1 MLNSKMDDAIM
12 DEEHLKILLVED
24 NPGDVY
30 LIKELLKTS
39 GLRFVIE
46 RSSSLAEAIK
56 MIDSQD
62 FDAVL
67 LDLGLPDSFGLETL
81 RKLQPAKNNA
91 AIVVLTGLDDEE
103 IAISTVKE
111 GAQDYLIK
119 SNLTVDNIIRAIR
132 YGIERMKLYRELAV
146 AKEELQKLNEELD
159 HKVKTRTRELE
170 IYAAELKE
178 LNATKD
184 KFFGIIAHDLKN
196 PLSSLIGAS
205 ELLINYVNQ
214 LDKDNILNISMLLH
228 GSAQQGYAL
237 LENLLEWSMTQTGKL
252 EFSPRKM
259 IVNEIIKDTISIFK
273 TQATNK
279 NVDLQCKINGIL
291 EAEIDK
297 NLIGSVLRNLIS
309 NAIKFTP
316 KDGKVFINAY
326 KVQENIEISVK
337 DTGIGIPED
346 IGNNIF
352 RIDVKYTREGTEQEK
367 GTGLGLLLCK
377 EFIEKH
383 GGRIWVGSKL
393 GEGSEFKFTIPLKSP
408 VLN

>member
-1 MLNSKMDDAIM
+1 M
-12 DEEHLKILLVED
+12 DEKHLKILLVED

-30 LIKELLKTS
+30 LITELLKTS
-39 GLRFVIE
+39 GLHFMVE
-46 RSSSLAEAIK
+46 RASSLADAIN
-56 MIDSQD
+56 MAGSRDY
-62 FDAVL
+62 DAVL

-81 RKLQPAKNNA
+81 KKFQQTKVNA
-91 AIVVLTGLDDEE
+91 AVVVLTGLDDEE
-103 IAISTVKE
+103 IAIGTVKE

-119 SNLTVDNIIRAIR
+119 SNLTGDNIIRAIR
-132 YGIERMKLYRELAV
+132 YGIERMKLYREIAV
-146 AKEELQKLNEELD
+146 AKEALQKLNEDLD
-159 HKVKTRTRELE
+159 QKVKTRTRELE
-170 IYAAELKE
+170 MYAAELRE

-252 EFSPRKM
+252 EFAPRKM
-259 IVNEIIKDTISIFK
+259 ILNEVIKDTISIFK

-279 NVDLQCKINGIL
+279 NVELQCKINGIL

-297 NLIGSVLRNLIS
+297 NLISSVLRNLLS

-316 KDGKVFINAY
+316 KNGKVYIHAH
-326 KVQENIEISVK
+326 KVQDHVEICVR
-337 DTGIGIPED
+337 DTGIGIPEE

-367 GTGLGLLLCK
+367 GTGLGLLLCR
-377 EFIEKH
+377 EFVERH
-383 GGRIWVGSKL
+383 GGKIWVESRL
-393 GEGSEFKFTIPLKSP
+393 DEGSEFKFTIPLKSP
-408 VLN
+408 VAG

>member
-1 MLNSKMDDAIM
+1 MNERPLQV
-12 DEEHLKILLVED
+12 LVVED

-30 LIKELLKTS
+30 LIQELLRTS
-39 GLRFVIE
+39 GFPFNIE
-46 RSSSLAEAIK
+46 RASSLTDAIK
-56 MIDSQD
+56 LTSYREY
-62 FDAVL
+62 DAIL
-67 LDLGLPDSFGLETL
+67 LDLGLPDSFGLDTL
-81 RKLQPAKNNA
+81 RKFQAVKLKAPV
-91 AIVVLTGLDDEE
+91 VVLTGLDDEE

-119 SNLTVDNIIRAIR
+119 NNLTGDNIIRAIR
-132 YGIERMKLYRELAV
+132 YGIERKKLFSELAT
-146 AKEELQKLNEELD
+146 AKEALQNLNEELD
-159 HKVKTRTRELE
+159 QKVRARTQELE
-170 IYAAELKE
+170 KYAAELTE

-205 ELLINYVNQ
+205 ELLINYANQ

-252 EFSPRKM
+252 EFYTQKM
-259 IVNEIIKDTISIFK
+259 ILNEVIKDTLSIFK

-279 NVDLQCKINGIL
+279 NIDLQCKINGIL
-291 EAEIDK
+291 EAEFDK
-297 NLIGSVLRNLIS
+297 NLISSVLRNLLS

-316 KDGKVFINAY
+316 KNGKVFIQAH
-326 KVQENIEISVK
+326 KVQDYIEIGVK
-337 DTGIGIPED
+337 DTGIGIPEN

-367 GTGLGLLLCK
+367 GTGLGLLLCR
-377 EFIEKH
+377 EFVERH
-383 GGRIWVGSKL
+383 GGRIWVESKL

-408 VLN
+408 VLT

>member
-1 MLNSKMDDAIM
+1 MDK
-12 DEEHLKILLVED
+12 EHLKILLVED

-39 GLRFVIE
+39 GLRFDIE

-56 MIDSQD
+56 MVDSQD

-81 RKLQPAKNNA
+81 RKFQLAENSA
-91 AIVVLTGLDDEE
+91 AIIVLTGLDDEE
-103 IAISTVKE
+103 IAIGTVKE

-146 AKEELQKLNEELD
+146 AKEELQKLNEDLD
-159 HKVKTRTRELE
+159 QKVKTRTRELE
-170 IYAAELKE
+170 IYATELKE

-228 GSAQQGYAL
+228 GSARQGYAL

-252 EFSPRKM
+252 EFSPQKL
-259 IVNEIIKDTISIFK
+259 ILNEIIKDTISIFK

-291 EAEIDK
+291 EAEFDK
-297 NLIGSVLRNLIS
+297 NLIGSVLRNLLS

-316 KDGKVFINAY
+316 KNGKVFIHAH

-393 GEGSEFKFTIPLKSP
+393 GEGSEFKFTIPLKRP

>member
-1 MLNSKMDDAIM
+1 MNEKQ
-12 DEEHLKILLVED
+12 LKILLVED

-30 LIKELLKTS
+30 LIQELLRVS
-39 GLRFVIE
+39 GQQFIVDRAA
-46 RSSSLAEAIK
+46 SLEEAIVVTG
-56 MIDSQD
+56 IQ
-62 FDAVL
+62 FYDAVL
-67 LDLGLPDSFGLETL
+67 LDLGLPDSFGLDTL
-81 RKLQPAKNNA
+81 RSFQAHRINA
-91 AIVVLTGLDDEE
+91 PVIVLTGLDDEE

-119 SNLTVDNIIRAIR
+119 NNLTGDNIIRAIR
-132 YGIERMKLYRELAV
+132 YGIERKKLFSELTA
-146 AKEELQKLNEELD
+146 AKEALQTLNQDLD
-159 HKVKTRTRELE
+159 RKVQMRTSELE

-205 ELLINYVNQ
+205 ELLINYANQ

-252 EFSPRKM
+252 EFLTQKM
-259 IVNEIIKDTISIFK
+259 TLNEVIKDTIAIFK

-279 NVDLQCKINGIL
+279 NVDLLCKINGIL
-291 EAEIDK
+291 EAEFDK
-297 NLIGSVLRNLIS
+297 NLISSVLRNLLS

-316 KDGKVFINAY
+316 KNGKVYVLAHKMNDH
-326 KVQENIEISVK
+326 IEICIK
-337 DTGIGIPED
+337 DTGIGLPEN

-367 GTGLGLLLCK
+367 GTGLGLLLCR
-377 EFIEKH
+377 EFVERH
-383 GGRIWVGSKL
+383 GGKIWVESKL
-393 GEGSEFKFTIPLKSP
+393 GEGSEFKFTIPVKTQ
-408 VLN
+408 VLI

>member
-1 MLNSKMDDAIM
+1 M
-12 DEEHLKILLVED
+12 DEKHLKILLVED

-30 LIKELLKTS
+30 LIQELLSTS
-39 GLRFVIE
+39 GLQFSIE
-46 RSSSLAEAIK
+46 RTSTLADAKK
-56 MIDSQD
+56 MAGSQD
-62 FDAVL
+62 YDVVL
-67 LDLGLPDSFGLETL
+67 LDLGLPDSYGLETL
-81 RKLQPAKNNA
+81 RKFKLTKIKAPV
-91 AIVVLTGLDDEE
+91 VVLTGLDDEE
-103 IAISTVKE
+103 IAVETVKE

-119 SNLTVDNIIRAIR
+119 GNLTGDNILRAIR
-132 YGIERMKLYRELAV
+132 YGIERMKLYREIAV
-146 AKEELQKLNEELD
+146 AKEALQKLNEDLD
-159 HKVKTRTRELE
+159 QKVKTRTRELE

-252 EFSPRKM
+252 EFSTQKM
-259 IVNEIIKDTISIFK
+259 IMNEIIKDSISIFK

-297 NLIGSVLRNLIS
+297 NLISSVLRNLLS

-316 KDGKVFINAY
+316 KNGKVVIHAH
-326 KVQENIEISVK
+326 KVLDNVEISVK
-337 DTGIGIPED
+337 DSGIGIPED
-346 IGNNIF
+346 IGNKIF

-383 GGRIWVGSKL
+383 GGKIWVESKL

-408 VLN
+408 VLS

>member
-1 MLNSKMDDAIM
+1 M
-12 DEEHLKILLVED
+12 DEKHIKILLVED

-30 LIKELLKTS
+30 LIQELLRTS
-39 GLRFVIE
+39 GLRFSVE
-46 RSSSLAEAIK
+46 RASSLAEAIK
-56 MIDSQD
+56 MKGSQD
-62 FDAVL
+62 FDVVL

-81 RKLQPAKNNA
+81 RKFQHTKIKAPV
-91 AIVVLTGLDDEE
+91 IVLTGLDDEE
-103 IAISTVKE
+103 IAIATVKE

-119 SNLTVDNIIRAIR
+119 SNLTGDTIMRSIR
-132 YGIERMKLYRELAV
+132 YGIERKKLFSELAV
-146 AKEELQKLNEELD
+146 AKEALQKLNEELD
-159 HKVKTRTRELE
+159 EKVQERTHELE
-170 IYAAELKE
+170 IYTAELKE

-252 EFSPRKM
+252 EFSSQKM
-259 IVNEIIKDTISIFK
+259 ILNEVIKDTISIFK

-291 EAEIDK
+291 EAEFDK
-297 NLIGSVLRNLIS
+297 NLISSVLRNLLS

-316 KDGKVFINAY
+316 KNGKVLVQAH
-326 KVQENIEISVK
+326 KVGENIEICVK
-337 DTGIGIPED
+337 DTGIGIPEN

-367 GTGLGLLLCK
+367 GTGLGLLLCR
-377 EFIEKH
+377 EFIERH
-383 GGRIWVGSKL
+383 GGKIWVESKL
-393 GEGSEFKFTIPLKSP
+393 GEGSEFKFTLPLKSP

>member
-1 MLNSKMDDAIM
+1 M
-12 DEEHLKILLVED
+12 DEKQIRILLVED

-30 LIKELLKTS
+30 LIQEFLRTS
-39 GLRFVIE
+39 GIQFSIE
-46 RSSSLAEAIK
+46 RTSSLVEAIK
-56 MIDSQD
+56 AAGSKV
-62 FDAVL
+62 FDVVL

-81 RKLQPAKNNA
+81 KRFNA
-91 AIVVLTGLDDEE
+91 INISAPVIVLTGLDDKE
-103 IAISTVKE
+103 IALATVKE

-119 SNLTVDNIIRAIR
+119 SNLSGDSIVRAIH
-132 YGIERMKLYRELAV
+132 YSIERKKMFRELAI
-146 AKEELQKLNEELD
+146 AKEELQKLNVDLD
-159 HKVKTRTRELE
+159 QKVKMRTRELE
-170 IYAAELKE
+170 MYASELKE

-214 LDKDNILNISMLLH
+214 LDRDNILNISMLLH

-252 EFSPRKM
+252 EFFTQKM
-259 IVNEIIKDTISIFK
+259 ILNEVIKDTISIFK

-297 NLIGSVLRNLIS
+297 NLISSVLRNLLS

-316 KDGKVFINAY
+316 KNGKVFIQAHRL
-326 KVQENIEISVK
+326 QDNIEICVK
-337 DTGIGIPED
+337 DTGIGIPEN

-377 EFIEKH
+377 EFIERH
-383 GGRIWVGSKL
+383 GGKIWVESKL
-393 GEGSEFKFTIPLKSP
+393 GEGSEFKFTLPVKST

>member
-1 MLNSKMDDAIM
+1 MIM
-12 DEEHLKILLVED
+12 DEKRLKILLIED

-30 LIKELLKTS
+30 LIQELLRTS
-39 GLRFVIE
+39 GFLFNIE
-46 RSSSLAEAIK
+46 RISTLADAIR
-56 MIDSQD
+56 MAGSDD
-62 FDAVL
+62 YDVVL

-81 RKLQPAKNNA
+81 RKFQHTKINA
-91 AIVVLTGLDDEE
+91 PVIVLTGLNDEE
-103 IAISTVKE
+103 IALATMKE

-119 SNLTVDNIIRAIR
+119 SSLTGDNIMRAIR
-132 YGIERMKLYRELAV
+132 YGIERKKLFRELAV
-146 AKEELQKLNEELD
+146 AKEALQKLNEDLD
-159 HKVKTRTRELE
+159 QKVKARTQELE

-237 LENLLEWSMTQTGKL
+237 LENLLDWSMTQTGRL
-252 EFSPRKM
+252 EFSVQTM
-259 IVNEIIKDTISIFK
+259 ILNEVIKDTITIFT

-279 NVDLQCKINGIL
+279 NIDLQCKINGIL
-291 EAEIDK
+291 EAEFDK
-297 NLIGSVLRNLIS
+297 NLISSVLRNLIS

-316 KDGKVFINAY
+316 KFGKVLVQAR
-326 KVQENIEISVK
+326 KVGENIEICVK
-337 DTGIGIPED
+337 DTGVGIPEN

-367 GTGLGLLLCK
+367 GTGLGLLLCR

-383 GGRIWVGSKL
+383 RGKIWVESKL
-393 GEGSEFKFTIPLKSP
+393 GEGSEFKFTIPVKSP
-408 VLN
+408 DLN

>member
-1 MLNSKMDDAIM
+1 M
-12 DEEHLKILLVED
+12 
-24 NPGDVY
+24 
-30 LIKELLKTS
+30 
-39 GLRFVIE
+39 
-46 RSSSLAEAIK
+46 
-56 MIDSQD
+56 
-62 FDAVL
+62 
-67 LDLGLPDSFGLETL
+67 
-81 RKLQPAKNNA
+81 
-91 AIVVLTGLDDEE
+91 
-103 IAISTVKE
+103 
-111 GAQDYLIK
+111 
-119 SNLTVDNIIRAIR
+119 
-132 YGIERMKLYRELAV
+132 
-146 AKEELQKLNEELD
+146 
-159 HKVKTRTRELE
+159 RTRELE
-170 IYAAELKE
+170 MYAAELKE

-214 LDKDNILNISMLLH
+214 LDRDNILNISMLLH

-252 EFSPRKM
+252 EFFTQKM
-259 IVNEIIKDTISIFK
+259 ILNEVIKDTISIFK

-297 NLIGSVLRNLIS
+297 NLISSVLRNLLS

-316 KDGKVFINAY
+316 KNGKVFIQAHR
-326 KVQENIEISVK
+326 VQDNIEICVK
-337 DTGIGIPED
+337 DTGIGIPEN

-367 GTGLGLLLCK
+367 GTGLGLLLCR
-377 EFIEKH
+377 EFIERH
-383 GGRIWVGSKL
+383 GGKIWVESKL
-393 GEGSEFKFTIPLKSP
+393 GEGSEFKFTLPVKSP

>member
-1 MLNSKMDDAIM
+1 MDD
-12 DEEHLKILLVED
+12 EHLKILLVED

-39 GLRFVIE
+39 GLRFVID

-56 MIDSQD
+56 MVDRQD

-81 RKLQPAKNNA
+81 RKLQLAKNNA

-103 IAISTVKE
+103 IAIGTVKE

-119 SNLTVDNIIRAIR
+119 SNLTSDNIMRAIR

-146 AKEELQKLNEELD
+146 AKEELLKLNEDLD
-159 HKVKTRTRELE
+159 QKVKTRTRELE

-259 IVNEIIKDTISIFK
+259 ILNEIIKDTISIFK

-279 NVDLQCKINGIL
+279 KVDLQCKINGIL

-297 NLIGSVLRNLIS
+297 NLIGSVLRNLLS

-316 KDGKVFINAY
+316 KNGKVFIHAHR
-326 KVQENIEISVK
+326 VQEHIEISVR

-383 GGRIWVGSKL
+383 GGKIWVGSKL
-393 GEGSEFKFTIPLKSP
+393 GEGSEFKFTIPIKSP

>member
-1 MLNSKMDDAIM
+1 M
-12 DEEHLKILLVED
+12 DEKHLKILLVED

-30 LIKELLKTS
+30 LIQELLRTS
-39 GLRFVIE
+39 GIQFSVE
-46 RSSSLAEAIK
+46 RTSSLVDAIK
-56 MIDSQD
+56 MAGRNEY
-62 FDAVL
+62 DAVL
-67 LDLGLPDSFGLETL
+67 LDLGLPDSFGLDTI
-81 RKLQPAKNNA
+81 RKFDAININA
-91 AIVVLTGLDDEE
+91 PVVVLTGLDDEE
-103 IAISTVKE
+103 IALATVKE

-119 SNLTVDNIIRAIR
+119 SKLTGDSIVRAIR
-132 YGIERMKLYRELAV
+132 YGIERKKMFRELTV

-159 HKVKTRTRELE
+159 QKVQTRTRELE
-170 IYAAELKE
+170 IYATELKE

-252 EFSPRKM
+252 EFFTQKM
-259 IVNEIIKDTISIFK
+259 ILNEVIKDTISIFK

-279 NVDLQCKINGIL
+279 NIDLQCKINGIL
-291 EAEIDK
+291 EAEFDK
-297 NLIGSVLRNLIS
+297 NLISSILRNLIS

-316 KDGKVFINAY
+316 KNGKVFIQAR
-326 KVQENIEISVK
+326 KVQDNIEICVK
-337 DTGIGIPED
+337 DTGIGIPEN

-377 EFIEKH
+377 EFIERH
-383 GGRIWVGSKL
+383 GGKIWVESKL
-393 GEGSEFKFTIPLKSP
+393 GEGSEFKFTLPLKIP

>member
-1 MLNSKMDDAIM
+1 M
-12 DEEHLKILLVED
+12 DEKHLKILLVED

-30 LIKELLKTS
+30 LIQELLRTS
-39 GLRFVIE
+39 GLQFSVE
-46 RSSSLAEAIK
+46 RTSSLVDAIK
-56 MIDSQD
+56 MAGRNEY
-62 FDAVL
+62 DAVL
-67 LDLGLPDSFGLETL
+67 LDLGLPDSFGLDTI
-81 RKLQPAKNNA
+81 RKFD
-91 AIVVLTGLDDEE
+91 AINIYAPVVVLTGLDDEE
-103 IAISTVKE
+103 IALATVKE

-119 SNLTVDNIIRAIR
+119 SNLTGDSIVRAVR
-132 YGIERMKLYRELAV
+132 YGIERKKMFRELTV

-159 HKVKTRTRELE
+159 QKVQTRTRELE
-170 IYAAELKE
+170 IYATELKE

-228 GSAQQGYAL
+228 DSAQQGYAL
-237 LENLLEWSMTQTGKL
+237 LENLLEWSMTQTGRL
-252 EFSPRKM
+252 EFFTQKM
-259 IVNEIIKDTISIFK
+259 ILNEVIKDTISIFK

-279 NVDLQCKINGIL
+279 NIDLQCKINGIL
-291 EAEIDK
+291 EAEFDK
-297 NLIGSVLRNLIS
+297 NLISSILRNLIS

-316 KDGKVFINAY
+316 KNGKVFIQAR
-326 KVQENIEISVK
+326 KVQDNIEICVK
-337 DTGIGIPED
+337 DTGIGIPEN

-367 GTGLGLLLCK
+367 GTGLGLLLCR
-377 EFIEKH
+377 EFIERH
-383 GGRIWVGSKL
+383 GGKIWLESKL
-393 GEGSEFKFTIPLKSP
+393 GEGSEFKFTLPLKIP

>member
-1 MLNSKMDDAIM
+1 M
-12 DEEHLKILLVED
+12 DEKPLNILVVED

-30 LIKELLKTS
+30 LIQELLRTS
-39 GLRFVIE
+39 GLQFSIE
-46 RSSSLAEAIK
+46 RASTLAQAIK
-56 MIDSQD
+56 LTGSHD

-67 LDLGLPDSFGLETL
+67 LDLGLPDSFGLDTI
-81 RKLQPAKNNA
+81 RRFQAVKSHAPV
-91 AIVVLTGLDDEE
+91 VVLTGLDDEE
-103 IAISTVKE
+103 IAITTVKE

-119 SNLTVDNIIRAIR
+119 SNLTGDNIIRAIR
-132 YGIERMKLYRELAV
+132 YGIERKKLFTELAF
-146 AKEELQKLNEELD
+146 AKEALQNLNEDLD
-159 HKVKTRTRELE
+159 RKVQERTHELE
-170 IYAAELKE
+170 KYAAELKE

-252 EFSPRKM
+252 EFFTQKM
-259 IVNEIIKDTISIFK
+259 ILNEVIKDTISIFK

-291 EAEIDK
+291 EAEFDK
-297 NLIGSVLRNLIS
+297 NLISSVLRNLLS

-316 KDGKVFINAY
+316 KNGKVFIHAF
-326 KVQENIEISVK
+326 KSQDSIEICVK

-367 GTGLGLLLCK
+367 GTGLGLLLCR
-377 EFIEKH
+377 EFVEKH
-383 GGRIWVGSKL
+383 GGRIWVESKL
-393 GEGSEFKFTIPLKSP
+393 GEGSEFKFTIPLKKA
-408 VLN
+408 VLNG

>member
-1 MLNSKMDDAIM
+1 M
-12 DEEHLKILLVED
+12 DEKFLKILLVED

-30 LIKELLKTS
+30 LIKELLMTS
-39 GLRFVIE
+39 GLESIVD
-46 RSSSLAEAIK
+46 RSSSLADATKKAAI
-56 MIDSQD
+56 QD
-62 FDAVL
+62 YDAVL
-67 LDLGLPDSFGLETL
+67 LDLGLPDSFGLDTL
-81 RKLQPAKNNA
+81 KKFQLTKINA
-91 AIVVLTGLDDEE
+91 PVVVLTGLDDEE
-103 IAISTVKE
+103 IAIETVKE

-119 SNLTVDNIIRAIR
+119 GNLTGDNIMRSIR
-132 YGIERMKLYRELAV
+132 YGIERMKLYREIAV
-146 AKEELQKLNEELD
+146 AKEELQKLNEDLEQ
-159 HKVKTRTRELE
+159 KVKTRTRELE

-205 ELLINYVNQ
+205 ELLINYANQ

-252 EFSPRKM
+252 EFSPQKM
-259 IVNEIIKDTISIFK
+259 ILNEVIKDTISIFK

-291 EAEIDK
+291 EAEVDK
-297 NLIGSVLRNLIS
+297 NLICSVLRNLLS

-316 KDGKVFINAY
+316 KNGKVTIHAQR
-326 KVQENIEISVK
+326 VRDSIEISVK
-337 DTGIGIPED
+337 DTGIGIPEE
-346 IGNNIF
+346 IGNDIF
-352 RIDVKYTREGTEQEK
+352 RIDIKYTREGTEQEK
-367 GTGLGLLLCK
+367 GTGLGLLLCR

-383 GGRIWVGSKL
+383 GGEIWVESRL
-393 GEGSEFKFTIPLKSP
+393 GEGSEFKFTIPLKSTVP
-408 VLN
+408 DASPSHI

>member
-1 MLNSKMDDAIM
+1 M
-12 DEEHLKILLVED
+12 DEKPLNILLVED

-30 LIKELLKTS
+30 LIQELLRTS
-39 GLRFVIE
+39 GLQFSIE
-46 RSSSLAEAIK
+46 RASSLADAIK
-56 MIDSQD
+56 LNGSHD
-62 FDAVL
+62 FDAIL
-67 LDLGLPDSFGLETL
+67 LDLGLPDSFGLDTL
-81 RKLQPAKNNA
+81 RRFQAVKIHAPV
-91 AIVVLTGLDDEE
+91 VVLTGLDDEE
-103 IAISTVKE
+103 IAITTVKE

-119 SNLTVDNIIRAIR
+119 SNLTGDNIIRAIR
-132 YGIERMKLYRELAV
+132 YGIERKKLFTELAF
-146 AKEELQKLNEELD
+146 AKEALQNLNEELD
-159 HKVKTRTRELE
+159 RKVQARTHELE
-170 IYAAELKE
+170 KYAAELKE

-252 EFSPRKM
+252 EFFTQKM
-259 IVNEIIKDTISIFK
+259 ILNEVIKDTISIFK

-291 EAEIDK
+291 EAEFDK
-297 NLIGSVLRNLIS
+297 NLISSVLRNLLS

-316 KDGKVFINAY
+316 KNGRVFIQAY
-326 KVQENIEISVK
+326 KAQDSIEICVK

-367 GTGLGLLLCK
+367 GTGLGLLLCR
-377 EFIEKH
+377 EFVERH
-383 GGRIWVGSKL
+383 GGRDG
-393 GEGSEFKFTIPLKSP
+393 LKAS
-408 VLN
+408 

>member
-1 MLNSKMDDAIM
+1 M
-12 DEEHLKILLVED
+12 DEKHLKILLVED

-30 LIKELLKTS
+30 LISELLETS
-39 GLRFVIE
+39 GLQFVVD
-46 RSSSLAEAIK
+46 RSSSLADAIK
-56 MIDSQD
+56 SAGGQD
-62 FDAVL
+62 YDAVL

-81 RKLQPAKNNA
+81 RRFKQTKINA
-91 AIVVLTGLDDEE
+91 PVVVLTGLDDEE
-103 IAISTVKE
+103 IAIETVKE

-119 SNLTVDNIIRAIR
+119 GNLTGDNIIRAIR
-132 YGIERMKLYRELAV
+132 YGIERMKLYREIAV
-146 AKEELQKLNEELD
+146 AKEALQKLNEELD
-159 HKVKTRTRELE
+159 QKVKTRTRELE

-252 EFSPRKM
+252 EFYAQKM
-259 IVNEIIKDTISIFK
+259 ILNEVIKDTISIFK

-297 NLIGSVLRNLIS
+297 NLISSVLRNLLS

-316 KDGKVFINAY
+316 KNGKVSILAH
-326 KVQENIEISVK
+326 KVLNNIEICVK
-337 DTGIGIPED
+337 DTGIGIPEE

-352 RIDVKYTREGTEQEK
+352 RIDIKYTREGTEQEK

-377 EFIEKH
+377 EFIERH
-383 GGRIWVGSKL
+383 GGKIWVESKL
-393 GEGSEFKFTIPLKSP
+393 GEGSEFKFTLPLKSP
-408 VLN
+408 VLS

>member
-1 MLNSKMDDAIM
+1 M
-12 DEEHLKILLVED
+12 
-24 NPGDVY
+24 
-30 LIKELLKTS
+30 
-39 GLRFVIE
+39 
-46 RSSSLAEAIK
+46 
-56 MIDSQD
+56 
-62 FDAVL
+62 
-67 LDLGLPDSFGLETL
+67 
-81 RKLQPAKNNA
+81 
-91 AIVVLTGLDDEE
+91 
-103 IAISTVKE
+103 
-111 GAQDYLIK
+111 
-119 SNLTVDNIIRAIR
+119 
-132 YGIERMKLYRELAV
+132 
-146 AKEELQKLNEELD
+146 
-159 HKVKTRTRELE
+159 RTRELE

-252 EFSPRKM
+252 EFAARKM
-259 IVNEIIKDTISIFK
+259 IVNEVIKDAISVFK

-279 NVDLQCKINGIL
+279 NVELQCKINGIL

-297 NLIGSVLRNLIS
+297 NLISSVLRNLLS

-316 KDGKVFINAY
+316 KNGKVLIHAHRI
-326 KVQENIEISVK
+326 QDNIEICVR
-337 DTGIGIPED
+337 DTGIGIPEE

-352 RIDVKYTREGTEQEK
+352 RIDIKYTREGTEQEK
-367 GTGLGLLLCK
+367 GTGLGLLLCR
-377 EFIEKH
+377 EFVERH
-383 GGRIWVGSKL
+383 GGKIWVESKL

-408 VLN
+408 VSG

>member
-1 MLNSKMDDAIM
+1 M
-12 DEEHLKILLVED
+12 DENNLKILLVED

-30 LIKELLKTS
+30 LIQELLKIS
-39 GLRFVIE
+39 GFRSSID
-46 RSSSLAEAIK
+46 RSSSLGEAIEMSGK
-56 MIDSQD
+56 DNYD
-62 FDAVL
+62 VVL

-81 RKLQPAKNNA
+81 RKFQLTKINA

-103 IAISTVKE
+103 TAINTVKE

-119 SNLTVDNIIRAIR
+119 SNLTGDNITRAIR
-132 YGIERMKLYRELAV
+132 YGIERMKLYREIAV
-146 AKEELQKLNEELD
+146 AKEELQKLNEDLD
-159 HKVKTRTRELE
+159 QKVKARTRELE

-252 EFSPRKM
+252 EFYPKK
-259 IVNEIIKDTISIFK
+259 IILNEVIKDVISIFK

-297 NLIGSVLRNLIS
+297 NLISSVLRNLLS

-316 KDGKVFINAY
+316 KNGKVFIHAH
-326 KVQENIEISVK
+326 KVHENIEISVK
-337 DTGIGIPED
+337 DTGIGIPEN

-367 GTGLGLLLCK
+367 GTGLGLLLCR
-377 EFIEKH
+377 EFIERH
-383 GGRIWVGSKL
+383 GGKIWVESKL
-393 GEGSEFKFTIPLKSP
+393 GEGSEFKFTIPYKSQ
-408 VLN
+408 VVS

>member
-1 MLNSKMDDAIM
+1 MIM
-12 DEEHLKILLVED
+12 DEKHLKILLVED

-30 LIKELLKTS
+30 LIQELLRTS
-39 GLRFVIE
+39 GFRFTIE
-46 RSSSLAEAIK
+46 RTSTLAEAIR
-56 MIDSQD
+56 MAGSDD
-62 FDAVL
+62 YDVVL

-81 RKLQPAKNNA
+81 RKFQNTKTNA
-91 AIVVLTGLDDEE
+91 PVIVLTGLNDEE
-103 IAISTVKE
+103 IALATMKE

-119 SNLTVDNIIRAIR
+119 SSLTGDNIMRAIR
-132 YGIERMKLYRELAV
+132 YGIERKKLFRELAV
-146 AKEELQKLNEELD
+146 AKEALQKLNEDLD
-159 HKVKTRTRELE
+159 QKVKARTQELE

-214 LDKDNILNISMLLH
+214 LDKDNILNVSMLLH

-237 LENLLEWSMTQTGKL
+237 LENLLDWSMTQTGRL
-252 EFSPRKM
+252 EFSAQTM
-259 IVNEIIKDTISIFK
+259 ILNEVIKDTITIFN

-279 NVDLQCKINGIL
+279 NIDLQCKINGIL
-291 EAEIDK
+291 EAEFDK
-297 NLIGSVLRNLIS
+297 NLISSVLRNLVS

-316 KDGKVFINAY
+316 KYGKVLVQAY
-326 KVQENIEISVK
+326 KIGENIEICVK
-337 DTGIGIPED
+337 DTGVGIPEN

-367 GTGLGLLLCK
+367 GTGLGLLLCR
-377 EFIEKH
+377 EFIERH
-383 GGRIWVGSKL
+383 GGKIWVESKL
-393 GEGSEFKFTIPLKSP
+393 GEGSEFKFTIPVKRGD
-408 VLN
+408 LN

>member
-1 MLNSKMDDAIM
+1 M
-12 DEEHLKILLVED
+12 EEKPLKILLVED

-30 LIKELLKTS
+30 LIQELLRSS
-39 GLRFVIE
+39 GLPIGIE
-46 RSSSLAEAIK
+46 RASSLGEAIRLAG
-56 MIDSQD
+56 SQN

-67 LDLGLPDSFGLETL
+67 LDLGLPDSFGVDTL
-81 RKLQPAKNNA
+81 RKFQAIKINA
-91 AIVVLTGLDDEE
+91 PVVVLTGLDDEE
-103 IAISTVKE
+103 IAITTVKE

-119 SNLTVDNIIRAIR
+119 SSLSGDNIVRAIR
-132 YGIERMKLYRELAV
+132 YGIERKKLFTELAF
-146 AKEELQKLNEELD
+146 AKEALQNLNEDLD
-159 HKVKTRTRELE
+159 RKVQERTHELE
-170 IYAAELKE
+170 KQAAELKE

-252 EFSPRKM
+252 EFFTQKL
-259 IVNEIIKDTISIFK
+259 ILNEVIKDTIAIFH

-291 EAEIDK
+291 EAEFDK
-297 NLIGSVLRNLIS
+297 NLISSVLRNLLS

-316 KDGKVFINAY
+316 KNGKVFIHAF
-326 KVQENIEISVK
+326 KTKDSIEISVK
-337 DTGIGIPED
+337 DSGIGIPED

-367 GTGLGLLLCK
+367 GTGLGLLLCR
-377 EFIEKH
+377 EFVERH
-383 GGRIWVGSKL
+383 GGKIWVESKL
-393 GEGSEFKFTIPLKSP
+393 GEGSEFKFTIPLKTP
-408 VLN
+408 VLK

>member
-1 MLNSKMDDAIM
+1 M
-12 DEEHLKILLVED
+12 EEKHLKILVVED

-30 LIKELLKTS
+30 LIQELLRTS
-39 GLRFVIE
+39 GLQFILE
-46 RSSSLAEAIK
+46 RASSLAEAIK
-56 MIDSQD
+56 KTNSQD

-67 LDLGLPDSFGLETL
+67 LDLGLPDSFGLDTL
-81 RKLQPAKNNA
+81 RKFQANKINA
-91 AIVVLTGLDDEE
+91 PVIVLTGLDDEE
-103 IAISTVKE
+103 IAITTVKE

-119 SNLTVDNIIRAIR
+119 SNLTGDNIIRAIR
-132 YGIERMKLYRELAV
+132 YGIERKKLFRELAV
-146 AKEELQKLNEELD
+146 AKEALQELNKDLD
-159 HKVKTRTRELE
+159 LKVQMRTRELE
-170 IYAAELKE
+170 VYAAELKE

-252 EFSPRKM
+252 EFSAQKM
-259 IVNEIIKDTISIFK
+259 ILNEVIKDTISIFK

-279 NVDLQCKINGIL
+279 NVDLQSKINGIL
-291 EAEIDK
+291 EAEFDK
-297 NLIGSVLRNLIS
+297 NLISSVLRNLLS

-316 KDGKVFINAY
+316 KNGKVLILAH
-326 KVQENIEISVK
+326 KSQDNIEVSVK
-337 DTGIGIPED
+337 DTGIGIPEN

-352 RIDVKYTREGTEQEK
+352 RIDIKYTREGTEQEK
-367 GTGLGLLLCK
+367 GTGLGLLLCR
-377 EFIEKH
+377 EFVEKH
-383 GGRIWVGSKL
+383 GGRIWVESKL

-408 VLN
+408 DLN

>member
-1 MLNSKMDDAIM
+1 M
-12 DEEHLKILLVED
+12 DENKLKILLVED

-30 LIKELLKTS
+30 LIQELLKIS
-39 GLRFVIE
+39 GFHSAID
-46 RSSSLAEAIK
+46 RSASLAEAIDMSRK
-56 MIDSQD
+56 DNYD
-62 FDAVL
+62 VVL

-81 RKLQPAKNNA
+81 RRFQLSRINA

-103 IAISTVKE
+103 TAINTVKE

-119 SNLTVDNIIRAIR
+119 SNLSGDNITRAIR
-132 YGIERMKLYRELAV
+132 YGIERMKLYRELAI
-146 AKEELQKLNEELD
+146 AKEELQKLNEDLD
-159 HKVKTRTRELE
+159 QKVKARTRELE

-252 EFSPRKM
+252 EFLPRKM
-259 IVNEIIKDTISIFK
+259 ILNEVITDTVSIFK

-279 NVDLQCKINGIL
+279 NVDLQSKINGIL
-291 EAEIDK
+291 EADIDK
-297 NLIGSVLRNLIS
+297 NLISSVLRNLLS

-316 KDGKVFINAY
+316 KNGKVIIHAHR
-326 KVQENIEISVK
+326 VHDHIEISVK
-337 DTGIGIPED
+337 DTGIGIPES

-367 GTGLGLLLCK
+367 GTGLGLLLCR
-377 EFIEKH
+377 EFVERH
-383 GGRIWVGSKL
+383 GGKIWVDSKL
-393 GEGSEFKFTIPLKSP
+393 GEGSEFKFTIPCKSP

>member
-1 MLNSKMDDAIM
+1 M
-12 DEEHLKILLVED
+12 DEKPLNILVVED

-30 LIKELLKTS
+30 LIQELLRTS
-39 GLRFVIE
+39 GLQFIIE
-46 RSSSLAEAIK
+46 RATSLADAIK
-56 MIDSQD
+56 LTGSHD
-62 FDAVL
+62 FDVVL
-67 LDLGLPDSFGLETL
+67 LDLGLPDSFGLDTL
-81 RKLQPAKNNA
+81 RNFKAAKIKA
-91 AIVVLTGLDDEE
+91 PVIVLTGLDDEE
-103 IAISTVKE
+103 IAITTVKE

-119 SNLTVDNIIRAIR
+119 SNLTGDNIIRAIR
-132 YGIERMKLYRELAV
+132 YGIERKKLFSELAF
-146 AKEELQKLNEELD
+146 AKEALQNMNEELD
-159 HKVKTRTRELE
+159 LKVQARTQELE
-170 IYAAELKE
+170 KYAAELKE

-252 EFSPRKM
+252 EFYAQRM
-259 IVNEIIKDTISIFK
+259 IINEVIKDTISIFK

-291 EAEIDK
+291 EAEFDK
-297 NLIGSVLRNLIS
+297 NLISSVLRNLLS

-316 KDGKVFINAY
+316 KNGKVFIHAH
-326 KVQENIEISVK
+326 KVQDNIEISVK

-346 IGNNIF
+346 IGNSIF

-367 GTGLGLLLCK
+367 GTGLGLLLCR
-377 EFIEKH
+377 EFVERH
-383 GGRIWVGSKL
+383 GGKIWVESKL
-393 GEGSEFKFTIPLKSP
+393 GEGSEFKFTIPLKSA

>member
-1 MLNSKMDDAIM
+1 M
-12 DEEHLKILLVED
+12 DEKHLKILLVED

-30 LIKELLKTS
+30 LIMELLKTS
-39 GLRFVIE
+39 GLHFIVE
-46 RSSSLAEAIK
+46 RSSSLADAIK
-56 MIDSQD
+56 MAGNADY
-62 FDAVL
+62 DAVL
-67 LDLGLPDSFGLETL
+67 LDLGLPDSFGLDTL
-81 RKLQPAKNNA
+81 KKFQQTKINA
-91 AIVVLTGLDDEE
+91 PVVVLTGLDDEE
-103 IAISTVKE
+103 IAIGTVKE

-119 SNLTVDNIIRAIR
+119 SNLTGDNIIRAIR
-132 YGIERMKLYRELAV
+132 YGIERMKLYREIAV
-146 AKEELQKLNEELD
+146 AKEALQTLNEELD
-159 HKVKTRTRELE
+159 QKVKMRTRELE
-170 IYAAELKE
+170 KYAAELKE

-252 EFSPRKM
+252 EFVARKM
-259 IVNEIIKDTISIFK
+259 IVNEVIKDTISIFK

-279 NVDLQCKINGIL
+279 NVELQCKINGIL

-297 NLIGSVLRNLIS
+297 NLISSVLRNLLS

-316 KDGKVFINAY
+316 KNGKVFIHAH
-326 KVQENIEISVK
+326 KIQDNIEISVR
-337 DTGIGIPED
+337 DSGIGIPEE
-346 IGNNIF
+346 IGNSIF

-367 GTGLGLLLCK
+367 GTGLGLLLCR
-377 EFIEKH
+377 EFVEKH
-383 GGRIWVGSKL
+383 GGKIWVESKL
-393 GEGSEFKFTIPLKSP
+393 GEGSDFKFTIPLKSP
-408 VLN
+408 VQG

>member
-1 MLNSKMDDAIM
+1 M
-12 DEEHLKILLVED
+12 DEKHLKILLVED

-30 LIKELLKTS
+30 LIQELLRTS
-39 GLRFVIE
+39 GLQFSIE
-46 RSSSLAEAIK
+46 RTSLLVDAIK
-56 MIDSQD
+56 MAGNKV
-62 FDAVL
+62 FDVVI

-81 RKLQPAKNNA
+81 KNFD
-91 AIVVLTGLDDEE
+91 AINISAPVIVLTGLDDKE
-103 IAISTVKE
+103 IALATVKE

-119 SNLTVDNIIRAIR
+119 SNLTGDSIVRAIR
-132 YGIERMKLYRELAV
+132 YGIERKKMFRELTV
-146 AKEELQKLNEELD
+146 AKEELQKLNVELD
-159 HKVKTRTRELE
+159 QKVQTRTRELE
-170 IYAAELKE
+170 MYATELKE

-184 KFFGIIAHDLKN
+184 KFFGIIAHDLRN

-252 EFSPRKM
+252 EFFTRKM
-259 IVNEIIKDTISIFK
+259 ILNEVIKDTISIFK

-291 EAEIDK
+291 EAEFDK
-297 NLIGSVLRNLIS
+297 NLISSVLRNLLS

-316 KDGKVFINAY
+316 KNGKVFIQAH
-326 KVQENIEISVK
+326 KVQDNIEICVK
-337 DTGIGIPED
+337 DTGIGIPEN

-367 GTGLGLLLCK
+367 GTGLGLLLCR
-377 EFIEKH
+377 EFIERH
-383 GGRIWVGSKL
+383 GGKIWVESKL
-393 GEGSEFKFTIPLKSP
+393 GEGSEFKFTIPVKSP

>member
-1 MLNSKMDDAIM
+1 M
-12 DEEHLKILLVED
+12 DEKHLRILLIED
-24 NPGDVY
+24 NPGDIY
-30 LIKELLKTS
+30 LISELLGAS
-39 GLRFVIE
+39 GLQFVVD
-46 RSSSLAEAIK
+46 RSSSLVDAIK
-56 MIDSQD
+56 LAGSQD
-62 FDAVL
+62 YDAVL

-81 RKLQPAKNNA
+81 RRFKQTKINA
-91 AIVVLTGLDDEE
+91 PVVVLTGLDDEE
-103 IAISTVKE
+103 IAIETVKE

-119 SNLTVDNIIRAIR
+119 GNLTGDNIIRAIR
-132 YGIERMKLYRELAV
+132 YGIERMKLYREIAV
-146 AKEELQKLNEELD
+146 AKEALQKLNEELD
-159 HKVKTRTRELE
+159 QKVKTRTRELE

-252 EFSPRKM
+252 EFTAQKM
-259 IVNEIIKDTISIFK
+259 ILNEVIKDTISIFK

-297 NLIGSVLRNLIS
+297 NLISSVLRNLLS

-316 KDGKVFINAY
+316 KNGKVLIYAH
-326 KVQENIEISVK
+326 KVLNNIEICVK
-337 DTGIGIPED
+337 DTGIGIPEE

-352 RIDVKYTREGTEQEK
+352 RIDIKYTREGTEQEK

-377 EFIEKH
+377 EFIERH
-383 GGRIWVGSKL
+383 GGKIWVESRL
-393 GEGSEFKFTIPLKSP
+393 GEGSEFKFTLPLKSP
-408 VLN
+408 SFS